1 MIMHSENIMS
11 FFSVIYDDDLT
22 DCFIKVIEMLLS
34 NPKKKT
40 IYIALEKRYVF
51 TLADLETVAPCF
63 EYFLTKTAHK
73 SWRVTY
79 IPIDF
84 PQFFTYKR
92 CKDLVLLKVE
102 N

>member
-1 MIMHSENIMS
+1 M
-11 FFSVIYDDDLT
+11 FVLSVIYDNDLT
-22 DCFIKVIEMLLS
+22 DCFINVLETLLS

-40 IYIALEKRYVF
+40 IFIALEKRYVF

-63 EYFLTKTAHK
+63 EYFLSNIAHK
-73 SWRVTY
+73 SWRVAY

-84 PQFFTYKR
+84 PQFFNYKR

-102 N
+102 A